1 MKDIERLCTDY
12 TMKMR
17 CACLCERERLGER
30 EREREREFWS
40 LKSLDRNTDSIVG
53 IVERIIEVLHFIV

>member
-30 EREREREFWS
+30 ERERERVLEF
-40 LKSLDRNTDSIVG
+40 
-53 IVERIIEVLHFIV
+53 EVFGQKHRQYCWNCRKNN